1 MSGISNAVPTELLAE
16 TTDYAE
22 WKTGIR
28 NEGIAF
34 SLRNSTY
41 KINGTIVQGI
51 VAFALGAIGYV
62 TANGDAR
69 AVQTEEVKLGIWTVF
84 SLTPAVMS
92 LLSAIPLFF
101 YDLVGEKRAR
111 MFRELEARRTKIQ

>member
-1 MSGISNAVPTELLAE
+1 MSWISNAVPTELLAE